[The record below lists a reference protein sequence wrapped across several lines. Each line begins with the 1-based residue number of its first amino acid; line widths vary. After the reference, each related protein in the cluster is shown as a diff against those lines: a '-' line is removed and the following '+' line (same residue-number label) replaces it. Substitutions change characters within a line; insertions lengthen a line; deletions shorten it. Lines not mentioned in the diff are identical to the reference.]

1 MPFYFDSIMI
11 IFLLSKKLC
20 AIGKILQSDIIR
32 CDFFFRLKKT
42 TRKHIRKM
50 IALGSSCFSLEME
63 EILPHLLILDM
74 SPSVRKEGKGT

>member
-1 MPFYFDSIMI
+1 MQLEKYFRVT
-11 IFLLSKKLC
+11 LS
-20 AIGKILQSDIIR
+20 GVT
-32 CDFFFRLKKT
+32 FFFRLKKT

-50 IALGSSCFSLEME
+50 TALGSSCFSLEME